1 MKIIQQ
7 VVVKHMVDIHQLE
20 VQVVFLNHHLPQ
32 PNKHNRIFK
41 HQHIK

>member
-7 VVVKHMVDIHQLE
+7 VVDKHIVDIHQQV
-20 VQVVFLNHHLPQ
+20 VQVVFLNPHLQ
-32 PNKHNRIFK
+32 QHNKPNRITN